1 MGILLKTFYRLPY
14 PARCVAA
21 TVQGYRL
28 RHRRYGPETETLVQE
43 AHERESWSPAQWQA
57 WTEERLAYVLHRAA
71 TRVPYYRDHWAE
83 RRRRGDRASW
93 ELLENW
99 PLLEKEEVRRAPERF
114 LSDDIPAG
122 QLLREMTSGTTG
134 TPLVISRTIETTRTL
149 YALSLARTRL
159 WHGLSLRDRWGMVGT
174 RPVAPVWS
182 RRPPFWVWNAALGQ
196 LYMSCH
202 HLAPDLVQQYLDAIA
217 RYRVVYL
224 YGLTSSLVALAQ
236 EILAL
241 GRRDVRMHVVIT
253 NAEPVFEHQRR
264 AIEEAV
270 QCPVRETYGMA
281 ELVAAASECPHGR
294 LHVWPEVAHFQIMRD
309 GNPVPAGEGGEVV
322 GTCLINPAMPLIRYR
337 VGDFARM
344 DPDPAPCPCGRRL
357 PSLTAV
363 DGRSEDAI
371 LTRDG
376 RNLAASL
383 STVFY
388 GLPLREAQ
396 IVQDSIERMTVRY
409 APASGFTTTHA
420 AALTGRL
427 REQMGEITITLEEV
441 AAVPRTSAGKVRAAI
456 CNLSAEEREA
466 VLASVRARR

>member
-1 MGILLKTFYRLPY
+1 
-14 PARCVAA
+14 
-21 TVQGYRL
+21 
-28 RHRRYGPETETLVQE
+28 
-43 AHERESWSPAQWQA
+43 
-57 WTEERLAYVLHRAA
+57 
-71 TRVPYYRDHWAE
+71 PYYRDHWAE

-159 WHGLSLRDRWGMVGT
+159 WHGLSLRDRWGMGGT

-264 AIEEAV
+264 AIEEAF

-344 DPDPAPCPCGRRL
+344 
-357 PSLTAV
+357 
-363 DGRSEDAI
+363 
-371 LTRDG
+371 
-376 RNLAASL
+376 
-383 STVFY
+383 
-388 GLPLREAQ
+388 
-396 IVQDSIERMTVRY
+396 
-409 APASGFTTTHA
+409 
-420 AALTGRL
+420 
-427 REQMGEITITLEEV
+427 
-441 AAVPRTSAGKVRAAI
+441 
-456 CNLSAEEREA
+456 
-466 VLASVRARR
+466 